1 MSEYPDEAPA
11 FSSDD
16 EDKKKDGKDKKKG
29 ATNAKSKAAKD
40 APAKSG
46 NKNDHDARFDF
57 PRLPVAAGTS
67 SCDRRGWF

>member
-29 ATNAKSKAAKD
+29 SANTKAKASKD

-46 NKNDHDARFDF
+46 N
-57 PRLPVAAGTS
+57 
-67 SCDRRGWF
+67 